1 MEDGGKLQ
9 ILFQLLWRK
18 KKESE
23 VEWPTVPSQWFVR
36 HSPEALTL
44 EDPQEIPW
52 ERSLFMALFQSEL
65 SPRRKCLLRRWQ

>member
-23 VEWPTVPSQWFVR
+23 VEWPTVPIIVVC
-36 HSPEALTL
+36 EA
-44 EDPQEIPW
+44 
-52 ERSLFMALFQSEL
+52 QSRGL
-65 SPRRKCLLRRWQ
+65 DFGGSPRNPREGHCSWLCFNQSSHPGESDC